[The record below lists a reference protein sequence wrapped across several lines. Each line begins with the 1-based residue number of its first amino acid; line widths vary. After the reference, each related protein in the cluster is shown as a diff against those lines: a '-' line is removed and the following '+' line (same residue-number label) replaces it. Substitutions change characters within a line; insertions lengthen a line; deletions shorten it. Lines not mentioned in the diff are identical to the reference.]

1 MTCNPSTTSLT
12 LSLAALLFVPLANAE
27 GIQVNSELDESANHT
42 SLGDLDGDGD
52 LDLVTSALVSN
63 AFTIFLGNGDGT
75 FGKASQIDTALD
87 EGAVHSSLG
96 DLDGDGD
103 LDLVTSATTSSAFV
117 VHLNE

>member
-27 GIQVNSELDESANHT
+27 GIQVNSELDESAKHN
-42 SLGDLDGDGD
+42 SP
-52 LDLVTSALVSN
+52 
-63 AFTIFLGNGDGT
+63 
-75 FGKASQIDTALD
+75 
-87 EGAVHSSLG
+87 G